1 MSIDF
6 IQTCGISEVKDGLV
20 LPLATG
26 MSISLCLLSLRQQR
40 PEAQCVIWFRV
51 DQKTCLK
58 SILTCGLKP
67 IIIQPRIQG
76 DELATDLDALR
87 SILQTT
93 PASSI
98 LCIIPTTS
106 VFAPRL
112 PDDII
117 GVSKLA
123 KEFEIPVLVNNAYGL
138 QSSVICKAIN
148 RAIRVGRVDLLVSST
163 DKNML
168 VPVGGALV
176 YSPSHDSIDIVR
188 KNYPGRASMSPILDV
203 FITLLSMGKL
213 KIRDYLKR
221 REECYEYLHTRL
233 AEVAEQFG
241 QRLLNIPHNPISL
254 AVTLDMPMEVDHN
267 TAEHRVVD
275 TIDGPC
281 KGEFKY
287 TDADITRFGAMLYTR
302 GVSGARCVGHH
313 NRKSIG
319 EYVFDNYGGHCD
331 NYPHAYFTA
340 AAAIGICK
348 EDVDTFIERL
358 QKNWKQYLK
367 DLKKRS
373 S

>member
-6 IQTCGISEVKDGLV
+6 IRTCGISEVNDGLV

-40 PEAQCVIWFRV
+40 PEAQFVVWFRV

-76 DELATDLDALR
+76 DELVTDIEALE
-87 SILQTT
+87 SVLKST

-98 LCIIPTTS
+98 LCVIPTTS
-106 VFAPRL
+106 VFAPRC
-112 PDDII
+112 PDNIVE
-117 GVSKLA
+117 VSKLA
-123 KEFEIPVLVNNAYGL
+123 KEYAIPVLVNNAYGL
-138 QSSVICKAIN
+138 QSRVVCTAIN

-176 YSPSHDSIDIVR
+176 YSPSHKSIDLVR

-203 FITLLSMGKL
+203 FITLLSMGKN
-213 KIRDYLKR
+213 KILEYLKR
-221 REECYEYLHTRL
+221 REECYDYLHDRL
-233 AEVAEQFG
+233 AAVAEQYG
-241 QRLLNIPHNPISL
+241 QRILNTPNNPISL
-254 AVTLDMPMEVDHN
+254 AVTLDKHVEMKQENAGEKDEETMEGGN
-267 TAEHRVVD
+267 K
-275 TIDGPC
+275 C
-281 KGEFKY
+281 EFKL

-313 NRKSIG
+313 NKKSIG
-319 EYVFDNYGGHCD
+319 EYTFENYGGHSD
-331 NYPHAYFTA
+331 NYPYAYFTA

-348 EDVDTFIERL
+348 EDVDTFIERI
-358 QKNWKQYLK
+358 QKN
-367 DLKKRS
+367 
-373 S
+373 

>member
-6 IQTCGISEVKDGLV
+6 IHTCGISEVKDGLV

-40 PEAQCVIWFRV
+40 PEAQYVVWFRV

-76 DELATDLDALR
+76 DELATDIQMLR
-87 SILQTT
+87 SVLETT
-93 PASSI
+93 SASSI

-106 VFAPRL
+106 GFAPRL
-112 PDDII
+112 PDDIV

-138 QSSVICKAIN
+138 QSSVVCKAIN

-176 YSPSHDSIDIVR
+176 YSPSHNSIDIVR

-203 FITLLSMGKL
+203 FITLLSMGKRKL
-213 KIRDYLKR
+213 LEYLKR
-221 REECYEYLHTRL
+221 REECYDYLRDRL
-233 AEVAEQFG
+233 AAVAEQYG
-241 QRLLNIPHNPISL
+241 QRILDTPNNPISL
-254 AVTLDMPMEVDHN
+254 AVTLDKPIEMEYEN
-267 TAEHRVVD
+267 AEHKDEEAR
-275 TIDGPC
+275 
-281 KGEFKY
+281 KHEFQY

-313 NRKSIG
+313 NKKSIG
-319 EYVFDNYGGHCD
+319 EYTFENYGGHCD

-340 AAAIGICK
+340 AAAIGISK
-348 EDVDTFIERL
+348 EDVDTFIERI

-367 DLKKRS
+367 DLKKKS